1 MLLNLVTFAPD
12 ADPAAV
18 GVLLDATG
26 IIPVERGI
34 KAAPTAADAGIDT
47 LAAACIGAATV
58 ERVDS
63 SKTLYAGTAVALYST
78 SGTTWAVVTRSASA
92 YAAPAASTWYFATF
106 GNQALAANSGTV
118 MQVSTGGLFSDIS
131 GAPRAEIVEVAG
143 LFALAFNTSDGS
155 SWDYRDGWWTSA
167 QSNVT
172 DWTPAIATGSVRGRF
187 YQTPGPIR
195 AAKAL
200 GEQCVAYKS
209 TGVYLGTNGGPP
221 QWWTWQLVPGDAG
234 CVGKFAVCNIVK
246 DGAPAHFIVGPRSMY
261 VFDGTR
267 PVPIG
272 DGLVTRWFYQKLNPT
287 YRDKTA
293 CVVDKAAGAVYVLFA
308 NSESTGSLNDCLIYS
323 YRTNKWG
330 RGRNYAAA
338 FGLQYITPSAT
349 YDNVP
354 ATGATY
360 DNISGASYD
369 ELFTDAEMEGPA
381 IITTGNKVATINGAA
396 ATSSYRT
403 GYFGTDGSVSLM
415 RRVRPRHFTEPSAA
429 SLTLFVS
436 DSIGDPTTLWSTS
449 DFTDNR
455 FDMLAEARWHQLEIT
470 NTGPFELSGLD
481 IELIP
486 ASAE

>member
-1 MLLNLVTFAPD
+1 MLLNLATFAPD

-47 LAAACIGAATV
+47 LAAACFGAGTV
-58 ERVDS
+58 ERVDG
-63 SKTLYAGTAVALYST
+63 SKTLYAGTATAMYST
-78 SGTTWAVVTRSASA
+78 SGTTWANVTRSASA
-92 YAAPAASTWYFATF
+92 YAAPAASTWYFAAF
-106 GNQALAANSGTV
+106 GNQALAANNGTV
-118 MQVSTGGLFSDIS
+118 MQVSTGGLFADIS

-155 SWDYRDGWWTSA
+155 TWDYRDGWWTSA
-167 QSNVT
+167 QSNAT

-209 TGVYLGTNGGPP
+209 TGVFLGTNGGPP
-221 QWWTWQLVPGDAG
+221 YWWTWQLVPGDAG
-234 CVGKFAVCNIVK
+234 CVGKFALCNIVK
-246 DGAPAHFIVGPRSMY
+246 DGAPAHFIVGPRNIY

-272 DGLVTRWFYQKLNPT
+272 DGIITRWFYQKLNPA
-287 YRDKTA
+287 YKDKTA

-308 NSESTGSLNDCLIYS
+308 NSESAGTLNDCLIYS

-338 FGLQYITPSAT
+338 FGLQYVTPSAT
-349 YDNVP
+349 YANVP
-354 ATGATY
+354 AVGVTF
-360 DNISGASYD
+360 DNIGAASYD
-369 ELFTDAEMEGPA
+369 ELFVDAGFEAPA
-381 IITTGNKVATINGAA
+381 IVTSANKIATINGAA
-396 ATSSYRT
+396 ASSVYKT

-429 SLTLFVS
+429 SLNLYVS

-449 DFTDNR
+449 SFDNNR
-455 FDMLAEARWHQLEIT
+455 FDMLAESRWHQIEIT

-481 IELIP
+481 IELIS